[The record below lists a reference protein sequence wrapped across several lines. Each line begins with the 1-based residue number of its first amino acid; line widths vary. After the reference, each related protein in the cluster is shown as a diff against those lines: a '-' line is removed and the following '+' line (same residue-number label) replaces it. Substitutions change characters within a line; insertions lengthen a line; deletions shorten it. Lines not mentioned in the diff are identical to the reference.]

1 MGVRG
6 ARQRVRQGARRGE
19 TGSVTGGKTRSKTGS
34 ETGSETGRDEFMLG
48 FRVPTTC
55 GKKTLITTYS
65 GEVSPPPANW
75 TTTQC
80 ETGGETGSET
90 GGETGSETGS
100 ETSHLVKLSLP
111 DILYLMTT
119 RANLFSRS
127 TSSQKYQWNLNC
139 KWSVWTVVN
148 LLLFLVTLAS
158 HILQVQ
164 QCSIRGIQI

>member
-1 MGVRG
+1 M
-6 ARQRVRQGARRGE
+6 
-19 TGSVTGGKTRSKTGS
+19 TGGKTRSKTGS

-55 GKKTLITTYS
+55 SKKTSITTYS
-65 GEVSPPPANW
+65 GEVSPPPANQ

-111 DILYLMTT
+111 DI
-119 RANLFSRS
+119 
-127 TSSQKYQWNLNC
+127 
-139 KWSVWTVVN
+139 
-148 LLLFLVTLAS
+148 
-158 HILQVQ
+158 
-164 QCSIRGIQI
+164 SI